1 MEKQLQFENFYD
13 TAELS
18 AAYFTS
24 KPMVLV
30 LGQYSTG
37 TLGMIVAGSDED
49 SCSVGRIIGEDSHTQ
64 VLVPEEEH
72 ADFAALE
79 G

>member
-1 MEKQLQFENFYD
+1 MDACQEKLRPLEKQLQFESFYD

-37 TLGMIVAGSDED
+37 ILGMMVAS
-49 SCSVGRIIGEDSHTQ
+49 
-64 VLVPEEEH
+64 
-72 ADFAALE
+72 
-79 G
+79 